1 MRHAKT
7 TLAAGLALCAAQAT
21 AAEPSMDWLAG
32 HWCGGEEGRS
42 IEEVW
47 LPEAGGSLIG
57 LSRTLRDGAMRSFE
71 FMRIVRD
78 GDAPGLHVQPNGAP
92 PTLFVIG
99 EQGEGWVRF
108 ENPEHDFP
116 NRIEYRRDGD
126 HLRAHI
132 AGPGPDGK
140 EMKIPFD
147 YRRCDT

>member
-21 AAEPSMDWLAG
+21 AAELSMDWLAG
-32 HWCGGEEGRS
+32 HWCGGEAGHS

-47 LPEAGGSLIG
+47 LPEAGGSLFG
-57 LSRTLRDGAMRSFE
+57 LSRTLRDGKLKSFE
-71 FMRIVRD
+71 YMHVVRD
-78 GDAPGLHVQPNGAP
+78 GDKRGLHVQPNGAP
-92 PTLFVIG
+92 PTLFAIG

-108 ENPEHDFP
+108 ENPENDFP
-116 NRIEYRRDGD
+116 HVIQYRRDGEN
-126 HLRAHI
+126 LRAWI
-132 AGPGPDGK
+132 AGPGPDDK